1 MQNELKTESVS
12 ISTLK
17 PDPMNARRHDP
28 KNLTAISNSLKRF
41 GQRKPIVITGDGT
54 VVAGNGTLA
63 AAIQLGWTHLSCAR
77 VPRDWTH
84 EEIKAYAL
92 ADNRTAEL
100 AEWDPSMLAE
110 QLLELD
116 AVGWD
121 VSELGFEALE
131 PPIDPDADDESPLE
145 FRDEPVTK
153 LGDLYRMGDHLLICG
168 DATHASTFKRL
179 FQSDGGGQIMAD
191 LVWTDPPYGVSYVGK
206 TKDALTIQNDSLN
219 PEEFL
224 AFLKSAFENSKQV
237 SKPGAVWYVAAP
249 AGNLFLS
256 FAIALSD
263 LEIWRHT
270 LVWVKDMFVMGR
282 ADYHYRHEAILYGW
296 TPGAAHQEPPDRK
309 QDSVWEIPRPKRSEE
324 HPTMK
329 PLELIIRAIR
339 NSTSKGQIVLDPFGG
354 SGSTLIAAEQ
364 TGRKARLIELDP
376 KYCDVIVTRWQN
388 LTGQTA
394 ELIRA

>member
-131 PPIDPDADDESPLE
+131 PPRDPDGEDASPLE
-145 FRDEPVTK
+145 FDPDPITK
-153 LGDLYRMGDHLLICG
+153 VGDLWSLGKHRLLCG
-168 DATHASTFKRL
+168 DSSDLATVQKL
-179 FQSDGGGQIMAD
+179 MNGQKAD
-191 LVWTDPPYGVSYVGK
+191 MVFTDPPYGMNLDTDFSKMATGGK
-206 TKDALTIQNDSLN
+206 TYRRVIGDDTQFNAKPLLEMFAYCSEIFLWGADYYVETLNRRYPDLGSWIIWDKFSDEDRESNMKIVRGVLHTKKRLEYTKVYGTLVDKVHEDAL
-219 PEEFL
+219 
-224 AFLKSAFENSKQV
+224 
-237 SKPGAVWYVAAP
+237 KPR
-249 AGNLFLS
+249 N
-256 FAIALSD
+256 
-263 LEIWRHT
+263 
-270 LVWVKDMFVMGR
+270 
-282 ADYHYRHEAILYGW
+282 YG
-296 TPGAAHQEPPDRK
+296 GH
-309 QDSVWEIPRPKRSEE
+309 
-324 HPTMK
+324 
-329 PLELIIRAIR
+329 
-339 NSTSKGQIVLDPFGG
+339 
-354 SGSTLIAAEQ
+354 
-364 TGRKARLIELDP
+364 
-376 KYCDVIVTRWQN
+376 
-388 LTGQTA
+388 
-394 ELIRA
+394 

>member
-131 PPIDPDADDESPLE
+131 PPIDPDGDNEKPLNLSE
-145 FRDEPVTK
+145 DPVSK
-153 LGDLYRMGDHLLICG
+153 LGDLWQIGNHRILCG
-168 DATHASTFKRL
+168 DSQNLTNLNRIIDRL
-179 FQSDGGGQIMAD
+179 QIQCI
-191 LVWTDPPYGVSYVGK
+191 LTDPPYGINLNTDYSAGGGK
-206 TKDALTIQNDSLN
+206 IYNKVINDDKPFDAKFFRDTFNFVKEQFWFGANYYFRTLSDDDLDGSWLVWDKRTENTDSVIG
-219 PEEFL
+219 
-224 AFLKSAFENSKQV
+224 SAFELCWSNTKHKQDV
-237 SKPGAVWYVAAP
+237 LRYHWTNFTSHNNAGEKRMHPTEKPVDLLIDILERWAEPKCAVIDMFAGSGTTLVAA
-249 AGNLFLS
+249 AKTNRIGLGL
-256 FAIALSD
+256 
-263 LEIWRHT
+263 
-270 LVWVKDMFVMGR
+270 
-282 ADYHYRHEAILYGW
+282 
-296 TPGAAHQEPPDRK
+296 
-309 QDSVWEIPRPKRSEE
+309 
-324 HPTMK
+324 
-329 PLELIIRAIR
+329 
-339 NSTSKGQIVLDPFGG
+339 
-354 SGSTLIAAEQ
+354 
-364 TGRKARLIELDP
+364 ELDP
-376 KYCDVIVTRWQN
+376 HYVDVVVQRLQN
-388 LTGQTA
+388 LTGQEA
-394 ELIRA
+394 KLINL